1 MSNKILAGRY
11 ELIEKIGEGG
21 MAVVYKAKCRL
32 LNRFVAIKI
41 LKPEFI
47 KDAKFI
53 ESFRRES
60 QAAASLSHPNIVNVF
75 DVGKEG
81 NIYYIVMELIEGRV
95 LSDIIKKEGALPI
108 DEAISITKQIA
119 QGLSIAHKNHII
131 HRDVKPHNILIM
143 DNGTAKIT
151 DFGIAKAI
159 NSATIVNNTN
169 TILGSVHYFSPEQ
182 ARGDYVDEKSD
193 IYSLGIVLYE
203 MLTGK
208 VPFDADNPVS
218 VAIMQINN
226 EIEPASKYNPAVSRE
241 LDRLIFKA
249 TDKFQSN
256 RFNSV
261 ESMFEALNNL
271 NMDFPLGSKTEKI
284 TANINKRLI
293 NENGEISVT
302 INEKQNI
309 KTDKNTNGGK
319 KIKKKFKINKIKM
332 AAIILALIL
341 AIPASQLILNLF
353 TGAFS
358 EQDVIVPNIIGMT
371 VEEGTQTLDGLKLK
385 LKIGDELYSSDYEA
399 GIIMSQSPAN
409 EMTVKTGNTIVVNTS
424 KGQREGTVPILTNKS
439 LVDAIFTLE
448 NYGFVQG
455 DVTIEASDLPK
466 DFVIRQSPEPGTPS
480 SAGTRI
486 NLVVSD
492 GLKTQKVSMPNLV
505 GMNIEDAKLELTKV
519 GLVLG
524 EIAYEYSPMYDQNIV
539 IGQGYN
545 PGDEILRDTVVNF
558 AVSKGRDSTQPSAG
572 IINIEISYDKAKNQ
586 VFALS
591 VYNGTIAVIDA
602 QSRNKSEGSE
612 IISIEGEGISN
623 VVIMFDK
630 DIVYDKTVNFATGE
644 IL

>member
-41 LKPEFI
+41 LKPEFV

-159 NSATIVNNTN
+159 NSATIINNTN

-226 EIEPASKYNPAVSRE
+226 EIEPASKHNPLVSKE
-241 LDRLIFKA
+241 LDQLIFKA

-256 RFNSV
+256 RYKSAD
-261 ESMFEALNNL
+261 SMFEALTNL
-271 NMDFPLGSKTEKI
+271 NMNLLSGIKAEKN
-284 TANINKRLI
+284 TTNIGKRI
-293 NENGEISVT
+293 IDENGEITVT
-302 INEKQNI
+302 INEKQNSKI
-309 KTDKNTNGGK
+309 DKNTNGGK
-319 KIKKKFKINKIKM
+319 KIRKKFKINKIKI

-358 EQDVIVPNIIGMT
+358 EQDVIVPNIVGMT
-371 VEEGTQTLDGLKLK
+371 VEEGTTALDGLKLK
-385 LKIGDELYSSDYEA
+385 LKVGDELYSSDYEA
-399 GIIMSQSPAN
+399 GIIMSQNPSN

-439 LVDAIFTLE
+439 LVDAVFTLE

-466 DFVIRQSPEPGTPS
+466 DFVIRQNPEPGTPS

-486 NLVVSD
+486 NLVISD

-505 GMNIEDAKLELTKV
+505 GMNIEAAKLELTKV
-519 GLVLG
+519 GLLLG
-524 EIAYEYSPMYDQNIV
+524 EIVYEYSPLYEQNVV

-545 PGDEILRDTVVNF
+545 PGDEILRDTLVNF
-558 AVSKGRDSTQPSAG
+558 AVSKGKDSTQPTAG
-572 IINIEISYDKAKNQ
+572 VVNIEISYDKAKNE
-586 VFALS
+586 VFSLS

-602 QSRNKSEGSE
+602 QSRNKSAGSE

-630 DIVYDKTVNFATGE
+630 DIVFDKSVNFATGE
-644 IL
+644 II

>member
-41 LKPEFI
+41 LKPEFV

-226 EIEPASKYNPAVSRE
+226 EIEPASKYNPSVSRE
-241 LDRLIFKA
+241 IDRLIFKA

-261 ESMFEALNNL
+261 ESMFDALTNL
-271 NMDFPLGSKTEKI
+271 NTAFPIGSKTEKI
-284 TANINKRLI
+284 TGNIGKRLI

-302 INEKQNI
+302 INEKQNN
-309 KTDKNTNGGK
+309 KKDNNTKDGK
-319 KIKKKFKINKIKM
+319 KIKKKFRINKIKM

-385 LKIGDELYSSDYEA
+385 LKVGDELYSSDYEV
-399 GIIMSQSPAN
+399 GIIMSQSPVN
-409 EMTVKTGNTIVVNTS
+409 EMTVKTGNSIVVNIS

-455 DVTIEASDLPK
+455 DVTIEPSDLPK

-602 QSRNKSEGSE
+602 QSRNKSDGSE

>member
-41 LKPEFI
+41 LKPEFV

-60 QAAASLSHPNIVNVF
+60 QAAAGLSHPNIVNVF

-95 LSDIIKKEGALPI
+95 LSDIIKKEGALLI

-226 EIEPASKYNPAVSRE
+226 EIEPASKHNTLVSKE
-241 LDRLIFKA
+241 LDQLIFKA

-256 RFNSV
+256 RYKSAD
-261 ESMFEALNNL
+261 SMFEALTNL
-271 NMDFPLGSKTEKI
+271 NMAISLGNKTEKSP
-284 TANINKRLI
+284 TNIGESVI
-293 NENGEISVT
+293 DENGEITVT
-302 INEKQNI
+302 INEKQNNKI
-309 KTDKNTNGGK
+309 DKNGIGDK
-319 KIKKKFKINKIKM
+319 KNKKKFKINKIKLG
-332 AAIILALIL
+332 AIILALIL
-341 AIPASQLILNLF
+341 AIPASQLILNIF

-358 EQDVIVPNIIGMT
+358 EQDVIVPNIVGMT
-371 VEEGTQTLDGLKLK
+371 VEEGTKTLDGLKLK

-399 GIIMSQSPAN
+399 GMIMSQNPSN
-409 EMTVKTGNTIVVNTS
+409 EMTVKTGNTIIVNTS

-439 LVDAIFTLE
+439 LVDAVFTLE

-480 SAGTRI
+480 AAGTRI
-486 NLVVSD
+486 NLVISD

-519 GLVLG
+519 GLLLG
-524 EIAYEYSPMYDQNIV
+524 EIAYEYSPIYDQNIV

-545 PGDEILRDTVVNF
+545 PGDEILRDTLVNF
-558 AVSKGRDSTQPSAG
+558 AVSKGKDSTQPTAG
-572 IINIEISYDKAKNQ
+572 IVNIEISYNKAKNE
-586 VFALS
+586 VFSLS

-602 QSRNKSEGSE
+602 QSRNKSAGSE

-630 DIVYDKTVNFATGE
+630 DIVFDKTVNFATGE
-644 IL
+644 IK